1 MQVIPIST
9 QRPRVNNGDYDGDD
23 GNGGGDDGGDD
34 GNTYQGYCPN
44 AGNTDQHPETSC
56 KVIKECATR
65 TIRTRRETDLIP
77 INYFRKQMHCS
88 SAKLPPLLGFI
99 YPHMPLR

>member
-9 QRPRVNNGDYDGDD
+9 QRPRVKYGDYDDD
-23 GNGGGDDGGDD
+23 GNGGGDNGGDD

-56 KVIKECATR
+56 KVIKECATS
-65 TIRTRRETDLIP
+65 TIRTRRETDLIQ
-77 INYFRKQMHCS
+77 ISYFRK
-88 SAKLPPLLGFI
+88 
-99 YPHMPLR
+99 